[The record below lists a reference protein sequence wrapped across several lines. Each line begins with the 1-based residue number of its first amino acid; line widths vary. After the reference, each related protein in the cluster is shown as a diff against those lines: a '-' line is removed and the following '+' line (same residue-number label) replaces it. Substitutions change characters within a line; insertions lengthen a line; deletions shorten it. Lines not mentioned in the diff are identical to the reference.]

1 MVANK
6 IELNGETIL
15 DLSED
20 TVTERDVKLGVT
32 FHLPNGEQGVGRMI
46 SYGSGVH
53 VGSDTPPDEAT
64 VWIDPSAEATP
75 IERWEFEMED
85 GTMVAK
91 TVVVTESEEL

>member
-1 MVANK
+1 MIANK
-6 IELNGETIL
+6 IVLNGKTIL

-20 TVTERDVKLGVT
+20 TVTEKDVKLGVT

-53 VGSDTPPDEAT
+53 VGSDTPPEEAT
-64 VWIDPSAEATP
+64 VWIDPTAGITP
-75 IERWEFEMED
+75 TEQWEFEMEN
-85 GTMVAK
+85 GNKVIK